1 MVCSAM
7 KRGWPIDKR
16 LFIYHLVDMYIRRT
30 QIQKKKDGGFYYT
43 YRIVESMRTGK
54 QVRQYTLLNLGS
66 DFFLAK
72 EKWPVLTKRKEEL
85 LSGQNSFL
93 EIDSDIEVLASNF
106 AEKIII
112 KKQDTNDAN
121 TDKSE
126 KYYRSID
133 IDSLEMSR
141 SRSVGC
147 EHVTLEA
154 LRSLELDSKLKELGF
169 SGPQVSQA
177 IGAIIGRACHPGSEL
192 ATHGWLQGQSG
203 LGELIDYNFEQVSL
217 YKMYKISDQLLKK
230 RSAIEKYLFEKE
242 RNLFSLQETIT
253 LYDLTNTYFEGRS
266 LGNSLG
272 KHGHSKEKRTD
283 CPLVTLALVLD
294 SSGFPIRSH
303 VYEGNVGE
311 AKTLSE
317 MINELQQ
324 QGVAQ
329 YPKPTVVMD
338 AGIASQ
344 DNIDWLKKHHYP
356 YLVVSRKRHRE
367 FDESKSTI
375 VKQDKTCTVKVQKVL
390 DEETGETLLYCHS
403 SQREKKEQ
411 AIGQLFSKRFEEAMQ
426 NLSDGLT
433 VPKRLKKYDKVVE
446 KIGRLKEKFSKA
458 AKLYTISVEQDK
470 KSGNACKIIW
480 QLKPA
485 QDTTDTYPGV
495 YCLRTNQS
503 DWDET
508 TLWKTYTMLTDLEAV
523 FRSLKSELG
532 LRPIHHQIADRVSG
546 HLFITVLA
554 YHLVHM
560 IRYRLKQADI
570 HSSWNT
576 IRNILLPHC
585 RVTVTMRCENGDT
598 VHVRKSTRPEPEQ
611 QEIYSVLGVKSHP
624 GNAIKTTIA
633 TKTKDVVPYDKDER
647 A

>member
-1 MVCSAM
+1 MC
-7 KRGWPIDKR
+7 
-16 LFIYHLVDMYIRRT
+16 HLVNMYIRRT
-30 QIQKKKDGGFYYT
+30 QIQKKKEGGFYYT
-43 YRIVESMRTGK
+43 YRIVESLRTGK
-54 QVRQYTLLNLGS
+54 QVRQITLLNLGT
-66 DFFLAK
+66 DFILVK
-72 EKWPVLTKRKEEL
+72 EKWPILTKRIEEL
-85 LSGQNSFL
+85 LAGQSSIL
-93 EIDSDIEVLASNF
+93 EIDCDIDVLARNF

-112 KKQDTNDAN
+112 KQQDKNDDN
-121 TDKSE
+121 TGKRETD
-126 KYYRSID
+126 YRSID

-141 SRSVGC
+141 PRSVGC

-154 LRSLELDSKLKELGF
+154 LRSLELDHKLKQLGF
-169 SGPQVSQA
+169 SGPQVSLA
-177 IGAIIGRACHPGSEL
+177 ISTIIGRACHPGSEL
-192 ATHGWLQGQSG
+192 ATHGWLQSQSG
-203 LGELIDYNFEQVSL
+203 LGELIDYDFEQVSL
-217 YKMYKISDQLLKK
+217 HKMYKISDQLLKK
-230 RSAIEKYLFEKE
+230 RSAIEKHLFEKE

-272 KHGHSKEKRTD
+272 KLGHSKEKRTD

-317 MINELQQ
+317 MINDLQQ
-324 QGVAQ
+324 QGISRHQ
-329 YPKPTVVMD
+329 KPTVVMD

-344 DNIDWLKKHHYP
+344 DNIDWLKEHHYP

-375 VKQDKTCTVKVQKVL
+375 VKQDNAGTVKVQKVL

-411 AIGQLFSKRFEEAMQ
+411 AIGQLFSRRFEEAIRY
-426 NLSDGLT
+426 LSEGLT
-433 VPKRLKKYDKVVE
+433 VPRRLKKYDKVIE

-470 KSGNACKIIW
+470 KSGNASKIIW

-485 QDTTDTYPGV
+485 PDTTDTYPGV
-495 YCLRTNQS
+495 YCLRTNQI
-503 DWDET
+503 DWNET

-570 HSSWNT
+570 HSSWDT
-576 IRNILLPHC
+576 LRNILLPHC
-585 RVTVTMRCENGDT
+585 RVTVSMRCESGNT
-598 VHVRKSTRPEPEQ
+598 VHVRKSTRPEPQQ

-624 GNAIKTTIA
+624 GNAIKTTIV
-633 TKTKDVVPYDKDER
+633 TKIKDVVPYDKNEKS
-647 A
+647 